1 MVEYVYKCLGNVT
14 KRTQERMKE
23 NGHKLR
29 NKATGITRRK
39 YQGKKLIN
47 RTIRLRFSDL
57 NSFAFTGKLEKYTKM
72 YFLRYMQNIVE
83 ENKF

>member
-39 YQGKKLIN
+39 YQGRALWKK
-47 RTIRLRFSDL
+47 T
-57 NSFAFTGKLEKYTKM
+57 
-72 YFLRYMQNIVE
+72 
-83 ENKF
+83 

>member
-1 MVEYVYKCLGNVT
+1 LEKN
-14 KRTQERMKE
+14 
-23 NGHKLR
+23 
-29 NKATGITRRK
+29 
-39 YQGKKLIN
+39 LIN

-57 NSFAFTGKLEKYTKM
+57 NSLAFTGKLEKYTLM

>member
-39 YQGKKLIN
+39 YQGRALWKKKN
-47 RTIRLRFSDL
+47 
-57 NSFAFTGKLEKYTKM
+57 
-72 YFLRYMQNIVE
+72 
-83 ENKF
+83 